1 LCFFQGIGLIS
12 GGPLFLY
19 MLYPIVIAPSE
30 HPFLTAA
37 LYLALFE
44 LMQLPTAGIYWLVW
58 RAWRLLQVKKAQS
71 GDGSGLLC
79 KLESQQSAVED
90 EKKNAPILLF

>member
-1 LCFFQGIGLIS
+1 
-12 GGPLFLY
+12 

-71 GDGSGLLC
+71 ACGDGSDLLS
-79 KLESQQSAVED
+79 KVAAVE
-90 EKKNAPILLF
+90 EKKKKAPILLF